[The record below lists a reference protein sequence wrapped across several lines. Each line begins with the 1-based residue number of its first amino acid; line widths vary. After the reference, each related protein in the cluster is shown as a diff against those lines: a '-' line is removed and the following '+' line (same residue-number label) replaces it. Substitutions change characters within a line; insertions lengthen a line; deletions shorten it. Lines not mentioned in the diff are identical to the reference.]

1 MRANDSPHVQA
12 LDDTPAMTP
21 AQIAQQR
28 RQIQADRAESVAAGQ
43 NMGRR
48 RGFATGLSREGEAAP
63 SPASMSAPASG
74 YNTPRED
81 VDEATAS

>member
-28 RQIQADRAESVAAGQ
+28 RQIQADRAESMAAGQ
-43 NMGRR
+43 NMSRR
-48 RGFATGLSREGEAAP
+48 RGFATGLSREGEVAP
-63 SPASMSAPASG
+63 SPASSAPASG
-74 YNTPRED
+74 YNTPQED
-81 VDEATAS
+81 VDEVIAS

>member
-1 MRANDSPHVQA
+1 MHASDSPHVQA

-28 RQIQADRAESVAAGQ
+28 RQIQADRAESMAAGQ

-81 VDEATAS
+81 ADDATAS